1 MTESLI
7 VSPREISPREISP
20 REISPREKLETELSE
35 AKALYDADPART
47 DGKDSVKGTYLRTE
61 ATSEQSITKVDQKQV
76 ALSVCRATNLSRRM
90 EAAAGVLATASRRA
104 EEFLEE
110 LHVDHNASDRVC
122 ICEAEIEE
130 CTGLGDIYTSTTSYT
145 QYTPNTAVHASP
157 KIMSSDISKPVST
170 ELHDLMSDLALLKVH
185 VRSAKE
191 EINSLRSTMRSERE
205 GSSAALSSLDM
216 GASSRFVAVPKE
228 IAVLAKCSTAD
239 TADFSIPT
247 PKENEELFSHAEFK
261 GRVGTE
267 DVSTNYFCNDQC
279 FPLSGLFRFIMR
291 QNGIA
296 ATKPGLLG

>member
-110 LHVDHNASDRVC
+110 LHVDHNALER
-122 ICEAEIEE
+122 
-130 CTGLGDIYTSTTSYT
+130 
-145 QYTPNTAVHASP
+145 
-157 KIMSSDISKPVST
+157 
-170 ELHDLMSDLALLKVH
+170 
-185 VRSAKE
+185 
-191 EINSLRSTMRSERE
+191 LR
-205 GSSAALSSLDM
+205 LD
-216 GASSRFVAVPKE
+216 AHT
-228 IAVLAKCSTAD
+228 LQ
-239 TADFSIPT
+239 
-247 PKENEELFSHAEFK
+247 L
-261 GRVGTE
+261 
-267 DVSTNYFCNDQC
+267 
-279 FPLSGLFRFIMR
+279 
-291 QNGIA
+291 
-296 ATKPGLLG
+296 

>member
-7 VSPREISPREISP
+7 VSP

-47 DGKDSVKGTYLRTE
+47 PRGEIDGKHSVKGTYLRTE

-90 EAAAGVLATASRRA
+90 EVAAGVLATASRRA

-110 LHVDHNASDRVC
+110 LHVDHNASDRDC

-157 KIMSSDISKPVST
+157 KIMLSDISNPVST

-191 EINSLRSTMRSERE
+191 EINSLRSSMRSERE

-216 GASSRFVAVPKE
+216 GASSRFVAVPKD

-239 TADFSIPT
+239 TLPNDDFSIPT

-261 GRVGTE
+261 GRVRTE

-279 FPLSGLFRFIMR
+279 FLLSGLFRFIMR